1 MVVGTIW
8 VHGQLQMASPG
19 LDDDGDYGVVL
30 PPGGIV
36 CSIGSLE
43 RCYICRT
50 EDSGSR
56 WCGVVEI
63 QRWTRFDGCAQ
74 ADGVV
79 WGRSDVDERW
89 VWQDLCNDSS

>member
-43 RCYICRT
+43 GPT
-50 EDSGSR
+50 SGA
-56 WCGVVEI
+56 V
-63 QRWTRFDGCAQ
+63 
-74 ADGVV
+74 
-79 WGRSDVDERW
+79 
-89 VWQDLCNDSS
+89 LHLPH